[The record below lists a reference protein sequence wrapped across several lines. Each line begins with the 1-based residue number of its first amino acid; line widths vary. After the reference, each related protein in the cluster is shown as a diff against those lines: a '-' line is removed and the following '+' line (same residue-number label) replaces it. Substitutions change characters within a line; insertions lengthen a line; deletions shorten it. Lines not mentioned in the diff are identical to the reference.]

1 MTEASVLRSD
11 TAARRVFR
19 WVPAAA
25 ALALVV
31 FVTGSVGTMNSPAD
45 PRAVAMVELG
55 RDAFNRG
62 DKNAAIDAFE
72 AALALD
78 PGYND
83 AFIALADASRAQG
96 LTAKS
101 IDYYRSVLDRD
112 PINFAALAGEGQAL
126 TEKGAIEK
134 ARRNLAVLRSMCGT
148 NCPET
153 IELKAAI
160 VADST
165 ASLAADNPE
174 AGPASN

>member
-31 FVTGSVGTMNSPAD
+31 FVTGSVGSMNSPAD

-83 AFIALADASRAQG
+83 AFIALADATRAQG

-126 TEKGAIEK
+126 TEKGAIEE
-134 ARRNLAVLRSMCGT
+134 ARRNLAVLHSMCGA